1 MKDEQN
7 LQILFSF
14 SLLKNINVFVSYIV
28 PN

>member
-14 SLLKNINVFVSYIV
+14 SLLENTNVFVSYIV